1 VLRDSGPFPWWNIW
15 RRILPIEEVLRTR
28 RGIKRWF
35 AHCGRVY
42 FFFHFFF
49 LYFFKF
55 CFAEESFYDFLLLV
69 SKVESNAKCQL
80 LNIGALY
87 SWFWPSLSLFLYLSP
102 SQLVFIFFFIII
114 IFFPLSFVMKQ
125 WQKLK
130 RQKKQQKIA
139 CCICNL
145 MNGLF
150 WCRFFVI
157 CECLPNF
164 FFF

>member
-1 VLRDSGPFPWWNIW
+1 MGYDPKNKQFALCDEQLLKVFGVKRFRTFSMMKYLKTH
-15 RRILPIEEVLRTR
+15 LPIEEVLRTR

-87 SWFWPSLSLFLYLSP
+87 S
-102 SQLVFIFFFIII
+102 
-114 IFFPLSFVMKQ
+114 
-125 WQKLK
+125 
-130 RQKKQQKIA
+130 
-139 CCICNL
+139 
-145 MNGLF
+145 
-150 WCRFFVI
+150 
-157 CECLPNF
+157 
-164 FFF
+164 